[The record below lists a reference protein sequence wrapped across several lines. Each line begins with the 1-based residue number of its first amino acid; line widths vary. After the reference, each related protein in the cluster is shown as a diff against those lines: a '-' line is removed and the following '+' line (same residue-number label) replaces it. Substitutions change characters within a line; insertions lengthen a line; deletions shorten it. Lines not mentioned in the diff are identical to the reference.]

1 MPPRRLEHVTAKQLS
16 PEIEQRIQ
24 ELWGRFPED
33 KVRKVLCLPVL
44 YLASQQFGM
53 IDEEVVKLIADRL
66 ELPPVH
72 VLGVATFYTMINK
85 EELGRFHLQVCTNI
99 GCMLEGG
106 DEVFNHCKKRLGVG
120 NHGTSEDGKVTLSE
134 VECLA
139 ACGYGPV
146 AQIAEKNRPD
156 IPLYFE
162 RLDIER
168 MDKIID
174 ALVDGRVPVELGL

>member
-1 MPPRRLEHVTAKQLS
+1 VTAKQLS

-24 ELWGRFPED
+24 QLWGRFPED

-44 YLASQQFGM
+44 YLASQQFGVV
-53 IDEEVVKLIADRL
+53 DEEVVKLIADRL
-66 ELPPVH
+66 ELPPAH
-72 VLGVATFYTMINK
+72 VRGVATFYTMINK
-85 EELGRFHLQVCTNI
+85 EEPGQYHLQICTNI

-106 DEVFNHCKKRLGVG
+106 YEVFDHCKKRLGVD
-120 NHGTSEDGKVTLSE
+120 NKGTSADGKVTLSE

-146 AQIAEKNRPD
+146 AQIAERRHPD

-162 RLDIER
+162 KLDVER
-168 MDKIID
+168 VDKIID
-174 ALVDGRVPVELGL
+174 ALLDGRVPVELGV